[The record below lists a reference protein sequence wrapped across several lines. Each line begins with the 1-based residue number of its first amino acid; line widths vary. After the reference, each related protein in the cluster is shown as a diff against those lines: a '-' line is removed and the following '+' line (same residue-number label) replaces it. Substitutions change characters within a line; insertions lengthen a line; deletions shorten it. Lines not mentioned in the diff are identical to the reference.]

1 MVCTKL
7 DAGYCKIIAAPC
19 PKKYEMKM
27 VTYRKCP
34 NFGKSP
40 ARVSAK
46 AKVKVAKKLSAK
58 KSGKSHSK
66 RRR

>member
-7 DAGYCKIIAAPC
+7 DDGYCKIIAAPC

-27 VTYRKCP
+27 VTFRKCP
-34 NFGKSP
+34 NFGKS
-40 ARVSAK
+40 VV
-46 AKVKVAKKLSAK
+46 KVKTKLKARKAAVKKVKRYSSK
-58 KSGKSHSK
+58 K